1 MAQGSPLGVAFQR
14 LQYGES
20 VLTVL
25 DAPTHD
31 FVLALVANDSAAK
44 ALCARMRQMMVV
56 HGARMRLACTGR
68 EREKLGVL
76 VVAWKKRTPAQDD
89 GKEPDHCM
97 YVVNQGLRLCHDSA
111 VIGSRGERKASGHRM
126 LNVAES
132 STQLVAA
139 HTRMTLAQ
147 SRVVVS
153 ETVSRHIYRI
163 QFFGADHRP
172 HMVLMGIYRHIVFD
186 SADVVTQA
194 VDVKLGRQSV
204 TFWLQRGSVYLPG
217 YPGFEPI
224 ACSCKDWQFRVKTDA
239 VLGCKHIIA
248 VRTRRAVH
256 GAGGQTR
263 EQLKSQ
269 RLQRAIAPR
278 QPQHQAPTA

>member
-1 MAQGSPLGVAFQR
+1 MPASSAVRDAFLR
-14 LQYGES
+14 LQHGES

-25 DAPTHD
+25 DAPTPGL
-31 FVLALVANDSAAK
+31 VGALVENGSAAE

-68 EREKLGVL
+68 EREKLRVL
-76 VVAWKKRTPAQDD
+76 VAAWKKRTPAPNDKEQPDD
-89 GKEPDHCM
+89 CM
-97 YVVNQGLRLCHDSA
+97 YLVNQGLRLCHDSA

-147 SRVVVS
+147 SRVVIS
-153 ETVSRHIYRI
+153 ETVSRHVYRVR
-163 QFFGADHRP
+163 FFGADHRP

-194 VDVKLGRQSV
+194 VDVKFGRQSV

-224 ACSCKDWQFRVKTDA
+224 ACSCKDWQYRVKTDA
-239 VLGCKHIIA
+239 LLGCKHIIA

-256 GAGGQTR
+256 GAGGLTR
-263 EQLKSQ
+263 EQLKSE

-278 QPQHQAPTA
+278 QPRHQAPTA